1 MLVPVCAH
9 TYITVVAKFWLAL
22 TDDAFIASPH
32 GFTEAAVLESTVGY
46 VKAYTL
52 LLTVCSKRKD

>member
-1 MLVPVCAH
+1 
-9 TYITVVAKFWLAL
+9 VAKFWLAL
-22 TDDAFIASPH
+22 MDDVFIVSPH
-32 GFTEAAVLESTVGY
+32 GFTEAAVLETTIGY